1 LEGRVVGAGRGHDD
15 DVQVVPGDDALT
27 GGELLVDDGAGDV
40 AEAATPGAERGQ
52 RDEHLGTTGARLQP
66 GGGDL
71 LQGSPE
77 PVHHRG
83 ELAADLTA
91 AADDVDEPGG
101 LHQLGGPA
109 AAEAALRPV
118 RRLQAAHGVRPHP
131 EPPVPG
137 GLDDEVPVRGDDDR
151 VAVQVADAALDDEQ
165 VPPRPWVE
173 PTRGGACARGRPAW
187 RSRHARVP
195 GWLRRWPGDAVVT
208 RSCTRG
214 GQVCGWTA
222 GPSGL
227 RPVRI

>member
-1 LEGRVVGAGRGHDD
+1 PELAAQQLGAVEGGGDVGEVHPVTLGDGGDERLPGRQTRRQAHPGTGEQRQLAPAGALGEGAGRSRDVVGDVRVEAAGEAGALEGRVVGAGRGHDD

-118 RRLQAAHGVRPHP
+118 RR
-131 EPPVPG
+131 
-137 GLDDEVPVRGDDDR
+137 
-151 VAVQVADAALDDEQ
+151 
-165 VPPRPWVE
+165 
-173 PTRGGACARGRPAW
+173 
-187 RSRHARVP
+187 
-195 GWLRRWPGDAVVT
+195 
-208 RSCTRG
+208 
-214 GQVCGWTA
+214 
-222 GPSGL
+222 
-227 RPVRI
+227 